1 MSWLLLT
8 FWVYC
13 LPRSFLDITFKTYW
27 IPQSSQKPRYS
38 LPLSIPHPALGLCT
52 SFPLSWMSFTSPGNA
67 WIPVLPQVTYL
78 IPQYLSLPVSKA
90 VCKSHL
96 ACGSCQCIAMIV
108 HKFFSFSGTRALEE
122 GAFVSEIRCSI
133 NIYWRNEQT
142 NLLLWKSWHYL
153 EKWKSTQIALW
164 ESPLSIWF
172 LL

>member
-122 GAFVSEIRCSI
+122 GAFVSLYIWNSGKRF
-133 NIYWRNEQT
+133 
-142 NLLLWKSWHYL
+142 LWSLPYNKILGVGMS
-153 EKWKSTQIALW
+153 KR
-164 ESPLSIWF
+164 F
-172 LL
+172 LMRS